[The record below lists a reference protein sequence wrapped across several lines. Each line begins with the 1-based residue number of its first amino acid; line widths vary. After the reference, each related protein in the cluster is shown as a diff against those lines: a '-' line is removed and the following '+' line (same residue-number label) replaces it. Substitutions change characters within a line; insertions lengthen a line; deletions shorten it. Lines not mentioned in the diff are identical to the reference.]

1 MAEILDAEKKKEYLR
16 RTSNKKVVEKTEIAQ
31 WIRNIL
37 ESEGLNG
44 STIELD
50 GGFI

>member
-1 MAEILDAEKKKEYLR
+1 MTEILDVDKKKEYVR
-16 RTSNKKVVEKTEIAQ
+16 RTSNKKIVEKTEITQ